1 MDQNLTKNTQDT
13 TYVGVDLS
21 NRNLDYRKNSG
32 MHMQASSIIL
42 CGFEQ
47 PAQAILHESGTVG
60 ASEKSGHNFSF
71 ALHQGGL
78 MDKITL

>member
-1 MDQNLTKNTQDT
+1 
-13 TYVGVDLS
+13 
-21 NRNLDYRKNSG
+21 
-32 MHMQASSIIL
+32 MQASSIIL